1 MHMRK
6 FTSTFLIVLL
16 LFLTPY
22 KANAVP
28 NSNTFKEGVYKVS
41 DFNFSEDNLHYIQNI
56 SEKGSLLLQI
66 YDKDQIAQ
74 QAIRLPPKSQKFNLI
89 SLKPEHRIVI
99 IGDGEAYIS

>member
-1 MHMRK
+1 MRK
-6 FTSTFLIVLL
+6 FTSTFLTILL

-41 DFNFSEDNLHYIQNI
+41 DFNFSEYNLHYIQNI
-56 SEKGSLLLQI
+56 SEKSSLLLQI

-74 QAIRLPPKSQKFNLI
+74 QAIRLPPKSQ
-89 SLKPEHRIVI
+89 
-99 IGDGEAYIS
+99 